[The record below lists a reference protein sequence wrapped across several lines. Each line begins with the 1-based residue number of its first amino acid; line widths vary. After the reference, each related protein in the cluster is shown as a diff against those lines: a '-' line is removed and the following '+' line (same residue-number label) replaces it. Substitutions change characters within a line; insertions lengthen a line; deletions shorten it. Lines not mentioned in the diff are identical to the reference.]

1 MLKLAPER
9 IKPNRYTW
17 ALFAVFMLAWN
28 ATFFYALDRV
38 AYEYDSDYLGNT
50 LTYVQNVV
58 SGNLAPFPLIVLAWL
73 WLAAGASK
81 RGRAETLVLM
91 PVVLSLS
98 WTLLV
103 ADRLV
108 ALRDLLPL
116 IYLSYV
122 ALGGGISAFLR
133 WTLSSSAARPSIT
146 TGHIATLAAAVAI
159 GLWAV
164 WNGSAVRHE
173 TSVAVQDDWE
183 NPLVHMT
190 ADWIEANIPLGAT
203 IMSSRLYYS
212 QVYFETGGEYPIHQ
226 LPTVEVAL
234 NTDDGGV
241 PLERHTSLFRWEH
254 HLVPEDS
261 ANDRW
266 LYMTYYPKGYFIGLA
281 ENDLLMEL
289 KRRDVDYVLVTSYD
303 AGFSSPSFNR
313 YFEENPGF
321 ELVHTVS
328 LNRLDEARIYRVNQD
343 EVAPQAKPALVRKST
358 ARLLEERL
366 GSQDAM
372 LAYLGRLNPNGFEL
386 VDR

>member
-1 MLKLAPER
+1 
-9 IKPNRYTW
+9 
-17 ALFAVFMLAWN
+17 
-28 ATFFYALDRV
+28 
-38 AYEYDSDYLGNT
+38 
-50 LTYVQNVV
+50 
-58 SGNLAPFPLIVLAWL
+58 
-73 WLAAGASK
+73 
-81 RGRAETLVLM
+81 
-91 PVVLSLS
+91 
-98 WTLLV
+98 
-103 ADRLV
+103 
-108 ALRDLLPL
+108 
-116 IYLSYV
+116 
-122 ALGGGISAFLR
+122 LR
-133 WTLSSSAARPSIT
+133 WTLSSFVARPSIT
-146 TGHIATLAAAVAI
+146 TGHIATLAAAVAL

-173 TSVAVQDDWE
+173 TRVAVQDDWE

-190 ADWIEANIPLGAT
+190 ADWIKGNIEPGAT

-234 NTDDGGV
+234 NTDGGGV

-261 ANDRW
+261 PDDRW
-266 LYMTYYPKGYFIGLA
+266 LYMTYYPKGYFIALA

-321 ELVHTVS
+321 ELVHAIGLT
-328 LNRLDEARIYRVNQD
+328 RLDEARIYRVNPD
-343 EVAPQAKPALVRKST
+343 KVAPQAKPALVREST

-366 GSQDAM
+366 GSQERM
-372 LAYLGRLNPNGFEL
+372 QAYLGRLNPNGFEL
-386 VDR
+386 VSR

>member
-1 MLKLAPER
+1 
-9 IKPNRYTW
+9 
-17 ALFAVFMLAWN
+17 VWN
-28 ATFFYALDRV
+28 GVFFYALDRV

-50 LTYVQNVV
+50 ITYVQTIV
-58 SGNLAPFPLIVLAWL
+58 SGNVSPFPLIVPAWL
-73 WLAAGASK
+73 WLTLRATK
-81 RGRAETLVLM
+81 RGRGEALVLM
-91 PVVLSLS
+91 PVLLSAS

-122 ALGGGISAFLR
+122 ALGAGIAAFLS
-133 WTLSSSAARPSIT
+133 WTVSSAASLPSINVKQLST
-146 TGHIATLAAAVAI
+146 LGAGIALALWVA
-159 GLWAV
+159 
-164 WNGSAVRHE
+164 WNGGAVRHE
-173 TSVAVQDDWE
+173 TRSAVQDDWE

-190 ADWIEANIPLGAT
+190 ADWIEANIEPGAT

-212 QVYFETGGEYPIHQ
+212 QVYFETGGRYPIHQ

-234 NTDDGGV
+234 NTAGEGT

-261 ANDRW
+261 VDDRW
-266 LYMTYYPKGYFIGLA
+266 LYMTFYPKGYYIGLA

-289 KRRDVDYVLVTSYD
+289 ERRNVDYVLVTSYD

-313 YFEENPGF
+313 YFDQDPGF
-321 ELVHTVS
+321 ELVQTFS
-328 LNRLDEARIYRVNQD
+328 LTRLDEARIYRVNKD
-343 EVAPQAKPALVRKST
+343 EVAPQAKPAMVRTST
-358 ARLLEERL
+358 ARLIEERL
-366 GSQDAM
+366 GSQERM
-372 LAYLGRLNPNGFEL
+372 QAYLARLNPNGFEL